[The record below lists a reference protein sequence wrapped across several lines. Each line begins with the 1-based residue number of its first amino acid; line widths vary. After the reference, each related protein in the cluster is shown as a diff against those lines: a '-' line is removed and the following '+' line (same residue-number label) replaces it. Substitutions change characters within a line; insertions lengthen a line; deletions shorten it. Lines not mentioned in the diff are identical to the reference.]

1 MQLLLDSGADVDLTN
16 CEGKTAL
23 ELSRDPQITDLIMK
37 HQATLPPSDYDA
49 DYFGDEQNSD

>member
-1 MQLLLDSGADVDLTN
+1 MLLASGADVDIRN

-37 HQATLPPSDYDA
+37 HQDTVPASDYDA
-49 DYFGDEQNSD
+49 EYFGDEQNSD